1 MLQEENRLKRQEIE
15 RFEKLKNSFDRTEA
29 EVMIVKELNT
39 EFQVT
44 ASASE
49 SKKGSSSHPLAL
61 QQLTRRFGTT

>member
-61 QQLTRRFGTT
+61 QQLTR